1 MSKREKTLSAL
12 PESYN
17 TRMLRDV
24 FKRMAAVAQRDL
36 GLLVIHPEQQIFSAT
51 PVARKL
57 LGLKTRDGQLADLN
71 AKLKLNVPDESA
83 FDNVAVFFNARNVP
97 VRLRRMPSVVGVIQF
112 TVEDMSMALAQE
124 SMFVE
129 RGREMHGLFENATY
143 GIYRSTFDGKPLRAN
158 PAMAKLNG
166 YNSEAELMLSLQDI
180 AKEWYVRPG
189 RREEFI
195 GQVMAYGKVVDF
207 ISEVQSL
214 RTNQRMWVSETAW
227 LIYGDDGKPEFIEG
241 TVMDATDR
249 VRQEQ
254 AMRAAAETDSL
265 TGLSNRAHFRAQLD
279 DWLVS
284 TQNSSRAIL
293 LLDVDRFKDVN
304 DVFGH
309 ERGDALLVE
318 VAKRIQ
324 STAPSAH
331 LIARLGGDEFAL
343 LVSCDLAGHAALET
357 ANKIVEA
364 IEKPITL
371 NGTNHQ
377 VGASIGVGLFP
388 THGDNAEQVLRA
400 ADIAMYHAKEQG
412 KGRAKIYHAEL
423 GVKKQQY
430 IEIAN
435 DLRGADTRGE
445 LELFYQAIVE
455 SKNSSIVGYEAL
467 MRWRHP
473 VRGLVPPNDFIP
485 VAEEA
490 GLMTA
495 FGNWAINEA
504 CSHAAAL
511 PDTLRI
517 SVNVSATQFY
527 SADLPRMVREA
538 LLRHKVPASRLEL
551 EVTESVVLRNE
562 PVTLAI
568 LQDLKAQGVRIALDD
583 FGTGHSSLSYLQRFA
598 FDEVKIDRSFVRSL
612 KTSPVNAAIV
622 RAVLSIGRDLGM
634 GVVAEGIENEA
645 DRHALVEEGCTLLQ
659 GYLYSR
665 PKPFGDVVADQS
677 VKLLDKVITAPAN
690 EERFTLSA

>member
-1 MSKREKTLSAL
+1 
-12 PESYN
+12 
-17 TRMLRDV
+17 
-24 FKRMAAVAQRDL
+24 
-36 GLLVIHPEQQIFSAT
+36 
-51 PVARKL
+51 
-57 LGLKTRDGQLADLN
+57 
-71 AKLKLNVPDESA
+71 
-83 FDNVAVFFNARNVP
+83 
-97 VRLRRMPSVVGVIQF
+97 
-112 TVEDMSMALAQE
+112 
-124 SMFVE
+124 
-129 RGREMHGLFENATY
+129 
-143 GIYRSTFDGKPLRAN
+143 
-158 PAMAKLNG
+158 
-166 YNSEAELMLSLQDI
+166 
-180 AKEWYVRPG
+180 
-189 RREEFI
+189 
-195 GQVMAYGKVVDF
+195 
-207 ISEVQSL
+207 
-214 RTNQRMWVSETAW
+214 
-227 LIYGDDGKPEFIEG
+227 
-241 TVMDATDR
+241 VMDATDR